1 MHSSDSPDPAGSP
14 VFFPDFPFLKFVIE
28 KSDIILILR
37 DGPWRTA
44 AFTPRKGNSS
54 LQKDKQKK

>member
-1 MHSSDSPDPAGSP
+1 MHSSGGSP